1 MGLTEEQ
8 RLRMEEN
15 KRKAIAK
22 RQQSQT
28 ASKQPTNSTSTA
40 LTTSNVGQNRP
51 TSLPN
56 VGPNRPTSLPNVGQ
70 NRPTSAIPKP
80 SSTSS
85 IPSMTA
91 VSGQLKF
98 KTNRKSS
105 S

>member
-15 KRKAIAK
+15 KQKAIAK

-40 LTTSNVGQNRP
+40 PTTSNVGQ
-51 TSLPN
+51 
-56 VGPNRPTSLPNVGQ
+56 NRPTSLPNVGQ

-91 VSGQLKF
+91 ASGQLNLKQIE
-98 KTNRKSS
+98 KVLVK
-105 S
+105 

>member
-15 KRKAIAK
+15 KRKAIEK

-28 ASKQPTNSTSTA
+28 ASKQPTNSTST
-40 LTTSNVGQNRP
+40 TSNVGQNRP
-51 TSLPN
+51 TALPN
-56 VGPNRPTSLPNVGQ
+56 VGPSRPTSLPNVGQ